1 VKIEGAIF
9 AIGTAIFA
17 VLAVIYWFVAEEA
30 VGTTALVLTAGL
42 CFLIAFYVL
51 FTGRRVGERP
61 EDRFDAEVADGA
73 GEYGHFTPTS
83 IWPLPLGLSA
93 ATVALGVVVGWWLL
107 FLGVVAL
114 MMSIVGLVFEHYRG
128 ESIDA

>member
-1 VKIEGAIF
+1 
-9 AIGTAIFA
+9 

-93 ATVALGVVVGWWLL
+93 ATVALGVVVGWWLF